1 MKSIKLNTKA
11 RFFPLKYPRSE
22 VTCQDDMDIKKVDAS
37 SLFLVGK
44 SSAREE
50 KNHVLK
56 EVPNPS
62 LVSLLSPLLSA
73 SLYWEKIDDSDLD
86 I

>member
-22 VTCQDDMDIKKVDAS
+22 VTCQDDMEHIKKVDAS

-50 KNHVLK
+50 KK
-56 EVPNPS
+56 SCPEG
-62 LVSLLSPLLSA
+62 SP
-73 SLYWEKIDDSDLD
+73 
-86 I
+86 